1 MSPAKKSFGFSVSAR
16 SGRARRGVLETPHGD
31 VETPAFMPVATQGTV
46 KTLTQKQVEE
56 LGASIL
62 LANTYH
68 LMLRPGADRV
78 ASLGGL
84 HKMMA
89 WDKPILTDSGGFQ
102 VASLAAL
109 RRIDDEGVTFRSHL
123 DGTLYALSPE
133 KAVAIQEKLGSDIAM
148 VLDECVL
155 YPAERADVSRAAE
168 RTLSWARRCRAAHQR
183 SNQALFGIVQGGVDE
198 ALRRENARAL
208 VELDFPGYGIGGL
221 AVGEPKELTRAMT
234 EVSTEE
240 LPDERPRYLMGTGT
254 PGDLVASVARGVDM
268 FDCVLPTRNAR
279 NGTLFT
285 SRGKLAIKNAR
296 YADDPSP
303 LDPDCAC
310 YTCTHFSRAYLRH
323 LFIAKEMTG
332 RTLNTIHNLYFYMEL
347 MRRIRKAIEGDRYQ
361 AFARELTDID
371 NPLA

>member
-1 MSPAKKSFGFSVSAR
+1 MNPAKKSFGFSVSAR

>member
-1 MSPAKKSFGFSVSAR
+1 MTEATSAFGFTVMAR
-16 SGRARRGVLETPHGD
+16 SAGARRGRLVTPHGD
-31 VETPAFMPVATQGTV
+31 VETPVFMPVATQGTV
-46 KTLTQKQVEE
+46 KTLTQRQVEE
-56 LGASIL
+56 LGVPIL

-84 HKMMA
+84 HRMMA
-89 WDKPILTDSGGFQ
+89 WDRAILTDSGGFQ

-123 DGTLYALSPE
+123 DGSLHALSPE

-155 YPAERADVSRAAE
+155 YPAEPSDIRRAAT
-168 RTLSWARRCRAAHQR
+168 RSLAWAKRCRDAHR
-183 SNQALFGIVQGGVDE
+183 RHGQALFGIVQGGVDE
-198 ALRRENARAL
+198 GLRRDNARAL
-208 VELDFPGYGIGGL
+208 IELDFPGYAIGGL
-221 AVGEPKELTRAMT
+221 AVGEPKELTRAVT

-240 LPDERPRYLMGTGT
+240 LPDERPRYLMGAGT
-254 PGDLVASVARGVDM
+254 PGDLVESVARGVDM

-296 YADDPSP
+296 YADDHGA
-303 LDPDCAC
+303 LDPECRC
-310 YTCTHFSRAYLRH
+310 YTCTRFSRAYLRH
-323 LFIAKEMTG
+323 LFVAKEMTA
-332 RTLNTIHNLYFYMEL
+332 RTLNTIHNLHFYLEL
-347 MRRIRKAIEGDRYQ
+347 MRRIRTAIDEDRYP
-361 AFARELTDID
+361 ALARELAEID
-371 NPLA
+371 RPSA

>member
-1 MSPAKKSFGFSVSAR
+1 MSTPKNRFGFSVSAR
-16 SGRARRGVLETPHGD
+16 SRRARRGLLETPHGD
-31 VETPAFMPVATQGTV
+31 VDTPAFMPVATQGTV
-46 KTLTQKQVEE
+46 KTLTQQQVDE

-62 LANTYH
+62 LANAYH

-84 HKMMA
+84 HEMMA

-123 DGTLYALSPE
+123 DGTLHALSPE
-133 KAVAIQEKLGSDIAM
+133 KAVAIQQKLGSDIAM

-155 YPAERADVSRAAE
+155 YPAERGEVRQAAE
-168 RTLSWARRCRAAHQR
+168 RTLSWASRCRAAHHR
-183 SNQALFGIVQGGVDE
+183 SEQALFGIVQGGVDE
-198 ALRRENARAL
+198 DLRRESACAL

-254 PGDLVASVARGVDM
+254 PGDLVESVARGVDM

-285 SRGKLAIKNAR
+285 SHGKLAIKNAR
-296 YADDPSP
+296 YADDQDP

-332 RTLNTIHNLYFYMEL
+332 RTLNTIHNLHFYQEL
-347 MRRIRKAIEGDRYQ
+347 MRRIREAIEGDRYQ
-361 AFARELTDID
+361 AFSSELADID
-371 NPLA
+371 SPLA

>member
-1 MSPAKKSFGFSVSAR
+1 MSPAKKYFEFAVSAR
-16 SGRARRGVLETPHGD
+16 SGRARRGLLTTPHGD
-31 VETPAFMPVATQGTV
+31 VETPVFMPVATQGTI

-84 HKMMA
+84 HGMMA
-89 WDKPILTDSGGFQ
+89 WNKPILTDSGGFQ

-133 KAVAIQEKLGSDIAM
+133 KAVEIQEKLGSDIAM

-155 YPAERADVSRAAE
+155 YPAERDDVARAAA
-168 RTLSWARRCRAAHQR
+168 RTLSWARRCRAAHER
-183 SNQALFGIVQGGVDE
+183 STQALFGIVQGGVDE
-198 ALRRENARAL
+198 ALRRDNARAL

-240 LPDERPRYLMGTGT
+240 LPEERPRYLMGTGT

-296 YADDPSP
+296 YADDPDP
-303 LDPDCAC
+303 LDPECAC

-323 LFIAKEMTG
+323 LFLAKEMTA
-332 RTLNTIHNLYFYMEL
+332 RTLNTIHNLYFYQEL
-347 MRRIRKAIEGDRYQ
+347 MRRIREAIEADRYQ
-361 AFARELTDID
+361 AFARELADID

>member
-1 MSPAKKSFGFSVSAR
+1 MGLPKRRFGFSVTAR
-16 SGRARRGVLETPHGD
+16 SGRARRGLLTTPHGD
-31 VETPAFMPVATQGTV
+31 VDTPAFMPVATQGTV

-84 HKMMA
+84 HGMMA

-109 RRIDDEGVTFRSHL
+109 RRVDDEGVTFRSHL
-123 DGTLYALSPE
+123 DGTLHALSPE

-155 YPAERADVSRAAE
+155 YPAERGDVRQAAE
-168 RTLSWARRCRAAHQR
+168 RTLSWARRCRARHRRDQ
-183 SNQALFGIVQGGVDE
+183 QALFGIVQGGVDE
-198 ALRRENARAL
+198 ELRRENARAL
-208 VELDFPGYGIGGL
+208 VDLDFPGYGIGGL
-221 AVGEPKELTRAMT
+221 GVGEPKELTRAMT

-240 LPDERPRYLMGTGT
+240 LPDERPRYLMGAGT
-254 PGDLVASVARGVDM
+254 PGDLVESVARGVDL

-296 YADDPSP
+296 YTDDQRP

-310 YTCTHFSRAYLRH
+310 YTCAHFSRAYVRH

-332 RTLNTIHNLYFYMEL
+332 RTLNTIHNLHFYLEL
-347 MRRIRKAIEGDRYQ
+347 MRRIREAIEEDRYQ
-361 AFARELTDID
+361 AFSHELSDVD

>member
-1 MSPAKKSFGFSVSAR
+1 
-16 SGRARRGVLETPHGD
+16 
-31 VETPAFMPVATQGTV
+31 MPVATQGTV
-46 KTLTQKQVEE
+46 KTLTQQQVEE

-123 DGTLYALSPE
+123 DGTLYALTPE

-155 YPAERADVSRAAE
+155 YPAERGDVSRAAT
-168 RTLSWARRCRAAHQR
+168 RTLSWARRCRAAHRR
-183 SNQALFGIVQGGVDE
+183 STQALFGIVQGGVDE
-198 ALRRENARAL
+198 ALRRDNARAL
-208 VELDFPGYGIGGL
+208 IELDFPGYGIGGL

-240 LPDERPRYLMGTGT
+240 LPEERPRYLMGTGT

-310 YTCTHFSRAYLRH
+310 YTCTRFSRAYLRH
-323 LFIAKEMTG
+323 LFLAKEMTA
-332 RTLNTIHNLYFYMEL
+332 RTLNTIHNLHFYQEL
-347 MRRIRKAIEGDRYQ
+347 MRRIREAIEGDRYQ
-361 AFARELTDID
+361 AFARELNHID

>member
-1 MSPAKKSFGFSVSAR
+1 MSVKKMGFGFAVTAR
-16 SGRARRGVLETPHGD
+16 SGRARRGLLTTPHGD
-31 VETPAFMPVATQGTV
+31 VDTPAFMPVATQGAV

-84 HKMMA
+84 HGMMA

-123 DGTLYALSPE
+123 DGGLHALSPE
-133 KAVAIQEKLGSDIAM
+133 KAVAIQEKLGADIAM

-155 YPAERADVSRAAE
+155 YPAERRDVRQAAE
-168 RTLSWARRCRAAHQR
+168 RTLAWARRCRARHHRDQ
-183 SNQALFGIVQGGVDE
+183 QALFGIVQGGVDE
-198 ALRRENARAL
+198 DLRRENARAL
-208 VELDFPGYGIGGL
+208 VDLDFPGYGIGGL

-240 LPDERPRYLMGTGT
+240 LPDERPRYLMGAGT
-254 PGDLVASVARGVDM
+254 PGDLVESVAHGVDL

-296 YADDPSP
+296 YTDDQRP

-310 YTCTHFSRAYLRH
+310 YTCAHFSRAYLRH

-332 RTLNTIHNLYFYMEL
+332 RTLNTIHNLHFYLEL
-347 MRRIRKAIEGDRYQ
+347 MRRIREAVEEDRYQ
-361 AFARELTDID
+361 AFSHELSDVD